1 MRRRPRRRRGWASTP
16 TRSCR
21 SSASRPPR
29 YANCWTSIACCNPAR
44 PANDLPESKMS
55 KQDEKTLSVLHD
67 AVVPIEMMLA
77 TVAKTLC
84 SAVFVSGRDPEEAIS
99 HSCLWSLK
107 AQLLPEVL
115 QQHARWRLDLPAQRV
130 DLSITLTPAVADDL
144 IAAHRAAHPGFD
156 ADWAAEKTGL
166 VGLGSVTRTAVFT
179 GGPGA
184 PTLAAARAPPLPLP
198 PRRGAAGPP
207 PRPRH

>member
-21 SSASRPPR
+21 SSASRPPK

-84 SAVFVSGRDPEEAIS
+84 SAVFVSGREAQEAIT

-115 QQHARWRLDLPAQRV
+115 QQHARWNVDRGQKRV
-130 DLSITLTPAVADDL
+130 DVSIALTPAVADDL
-144 IAAHRAAHPGFD
+144 LAGHRAVHPGFE
-156 ADWAAEKTGL
+156 ADWAAERRRL
-166 VGLGSVTRTAVFT
+166 LALGSVTRTAVFT
-179 GGPGA
+179 GGQGSLILPRDGQ
-184 PTLAAARAPPLPLP
+184 PPLHFQ
-198 PRRGAAGPP
+198 PRTAPYG
-207 PRPRH
+207 